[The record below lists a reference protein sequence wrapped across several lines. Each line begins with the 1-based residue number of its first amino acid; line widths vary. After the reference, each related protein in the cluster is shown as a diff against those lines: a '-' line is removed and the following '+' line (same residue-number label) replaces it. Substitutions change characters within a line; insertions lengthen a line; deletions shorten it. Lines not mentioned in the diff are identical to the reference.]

1 MLGFVPQLNLLTIE
15 KLMKRK
21 SHKLKVALLLTSTTV
36 LAPKTAYGENVG
48 NDLDVVSKDNN
59 AKSQL
64 PLAKDIVVK
73 NDSLE
78 DDLVSVSQ
86 PESVNTPEL
95 GIQTQEIQLNTLN
108 PNQQATKNQYN
119 CNPSFITDIEFA
131 NPDFLIPESTV
142 YAEFTKLFSSEVE
155 VVNQKYCQPDNVAKP
170 EFASPQIQ
178 QNFSLNREGEK
189 QTFSIISNSQPEF
202 TATGV
207 NRQLAEEKPVD
218 NNVQDSNYIKPP
230 TVAVNQKVNPFTTTF
245 PLNGMTINHLKESE
259 LSVETN
265 FGDEINTT
273 LDYNGLLKIDNQIR
287 ESLTKDNIFTL
298 EQNGSYIQLQTIRT
312 RNEITLTTKEPQT
325 LLGTEIQLSLTASCL
340 FGTGNSNQQCTY
352 TPGLFTDKDFID
364 PDTLLPRRIIQTSN
378 VGDILTPESIAAIR
392 EPGFQSGANGQNV
405 GVDIFFPNS
414 GGFFG
419 NNQSSRSSVRRE
431 ENNRNSPA
439 GFYSTVRQIV
449 RANDKEAVIG
459 RTVRGFGFIANDKNA
474 LLNSAVQLSGLI
486 LPDMVP
492 EIQGSSNPVNTN
504 INQNLFLA
512 ANNVRLPANSFT
524 FYHGGVGRAE
534 TPQSGTALNQLPPGI
549 FDSVWIGVSPVTK
562 RSLSNSS
569 RYETISSRQVLASAG
584 GEGGV
589 ESNINLTSLVNGQAF
604 SNSNLDNFYGQ
615 VYLTMFNQEAN
626 FISTSKYTEDINY
639 YPHISISG
647 NTTGYNDVW
656 RYYGGIIGGEKLNA
670 YIGTD
675 YTKNTLDGWNYSV
688 GGIFY
693 TNPDTD
699 YYSQVQGSVS
709 KTFTLGGNNNL
720 VLSSGLNYALNR
732 KMDIGG
738 TIFDSPASSV
748 SLGARANLGS
758 FSFGLVNYFDGI
770 LPNSIGNTL
779 LADLTIKFSENFIL
793 SAYYTPINENSS
805 RSRYGV
811 QAQFKFG
818 DNDKSPSLNL
828 SWTNNEYDFG
838 SDPGGNKL
846 DVSNNVFKVLFKS
859 SL

>member
-1 MLGFVPQLNLLTIE
+1 
-15 KLMKRK
+15 MKRK

-36 LAPKTAYGENVG
+36 LAPKTAYGETIG

-64 PLAKDIVVK
+64 PLAKDIDVT

-78 DDLVSVSQ
+78 DDLVSISQ

-95 GIQTQEIQLNTLN
+95 GNQTQEIKLNTLN
-108 PNQQATKNQYN
+108 PNQQVTKNQYN
-119 CNPSFITDIEFA
+119 CNPSFIKDIEFT

-142 YAEFTKLFSSEVE
+142 DAEFTKLFSSEME
-155 VVNQKYCQPDNVAKP
+155 VKNQEYCQPDNVAKP

-178 QNFSLNREGEK
+178 QNFSLNREGGK
-189 QTFSIISNSQPEF
+189 QTFSISNSQPEF

-207 NRQLAEEKPVD
+207 NRQLAEEKLVD
-218 NNVQDSNYIKPP
+218 NNVQDSNFIKPP

-245 PLNGMTINHLKESE
+245 PLNGMTVNHLKESE

-273 LDYNGLLKIDNQIR
+273 FDYNGLFKIDNQIR

-298 EQNGSYIQLQTIRT
+298 EQTGSYIQLQTIRT
-312 RNEITLTTKEPQT
+312 RNEVTLTTKEPQT

-352 TPGLFTDKDFID
+352 TPGLFTDKDSID

-405 GVDIFFPNS
+405 GVDIFFSNS

-492 EIQGSSNPVNTN
+492 EIEGSGNPVNTN

-524 FYHGGVGRAE
+524 FYHGGVGRAQ
-534 TPQSGTALNQLPPGI
+534 TPLSGGSLNQLPPGI

-569 RYETISSRQVLASAG
+569 RYETIGSRQVLASAG

-589 ESNINLTSLVNGQAF
+589 ESNVNLTSLVNGQAF

-647 NTTGYNDVW
+647 NITGYNDVW

-675 YTKNTLDGWNYSV
+675 YTKNTLNGWNYSV

-732 KMDIGG
+732 KMEIGG

-748 SLGARANLGS
+748 TLGARANLGS
-758 FSFGLVNYFDGI
+758 FSLGLVNYFDGI

-818 DNDKSPSLNL
+818 DNDKSSSLNL